1 MYFYQ
6 IMNVMQ
12 RNVSEKYRQR
22 SGQLL
27 VRNEN
32 SAVMELFMLA

>member
-1 MYFYQ
+1 MYFYH
-6 IMNVMQ
+6 IMYVMQ

-22 SGQLL
+22 SGQLPG
-27 VRNEN
+27 RNEN